1 MRSGTA
7 GQLAVRQILPPDIAA
22 DVGVLDKKGI
32 EAALDAVATRYPER
46 YREIAKNL
54 MDLGRVTAYRS
65 GGFSFGLQDLAP
77 GRSTLA
83 ARARIKERIAVALD
97 EPDRAKRRAMIDAA
111 VDMERDQLTKDLY
124 AESVGDNNPFGMQ
137 VLSGSRGNPTNLRS
151 LRGFDGAYEDHHGNR
166 IPLPILANYAEGLP
180 AASYFAG
187 TFGAR
192 KGVLDVKACL
202 SGDTLVL
209 MADFTARRIDEI
221 APGMFVFGSDHTG
234 RLRSVQVVRRY
245 DNGPKAC
252 VRVTFGTAV
261 LTATLDHKILTLN
274 YALRPLR
281 DIIERGDAAYLT
293 SSGRTGKPSDVT
305 PCGEILTYDLEVDH
319 PDHMFVLDN
328 GLVVSNSTADAGYA
342 AKQLIQGNHRLV
354 VTALDDDD
362 DDPDNA
368 NVRGLPVQTDDQDNV
383 GALLAMPA
391 GGYPRNTQLTPKI
404 LAELRRAGVDD
415 ILVRSPAVGGPAD
428 GGVYARD
435 VGVRERGGLAPQG
448 DFIGHAAGQAVSEK
462 LTQMQLSS
470 KHCLAAGTQV
480 RMADWSVK
488 AIENICV
495 GDLVLGSDMTG
506 QTRPV
511 RVLETF
517 DNGYRECSSFTF
529 RAPFSKRASATVIAT
544 AEHKI
549 LAMRKY
555 TGQKLDVDNY
565 TPKQLPLGTSAPRGR
580 FSAVRTIGFTPD
592 AQFTREPLARL
603 LGVWLGDGIRVLPT
617 TGVMVSCFDDALANA
632 IEENIAPLGLH
643 FHKMAG
649 HPGQYF
655 VGQLADKTER
665 DADSGQFLPGY
676 RNPLKKLLATWGL
689 LGKYAHEKTIPAV
702 AFSWDNES
710 IAELL
715 SGLWVT
721 DGSVFIGDR
730 TRDKPY
736 LSYGSTSL
744 PLIEQIRDLL
754 AWRFGIH
761 VSGPYSTTSG
771 RKRTLH
777 SIAITTELG
786 VARFRALLQLHGKK
800 RVLFD
805 QLLDIWRVERPR
817 GGAYGLIRDTVTS
830 VGLLPTYDIHVDH
843 PDHLFVLASGL
854 IVSNSGGVAGAGPV
868 GFPLINQMMQ
878 VPEAFRGGAV
888 HAQADGVITGFR
900 AAPQGGH
907 YFDVGGQE
915 HYVSPDQTLRFKPG
929 DTVEAGDTL
938 TDGIPNPAEIV
949 RHKGIGEGRR
959 YFANALRTAMQQAGT
974 HVSRRNMEVLS
985 RGLINHVRMTDLVD
999 DYAPDDVVPYHT
1011 IERNWQPRAGA
1022 VTVAPSQAVGSY
1034 LERPTLHYTIG
1045 TRVTKN
1051 MVPQLSKF
1059 GVTNVTAHREP
1070 PPFVPEMQRAAAA
1083 VSTDPDWQ
1091 VRMLGSGQKGSL
1103 LDATHRGASS
1113 DEAGTS
1119 FVPAM
1124 IRSENFGVI
1133 GPTKGW

>member
-7 GQLAVRQILPPDIAA
+7 GQLAVSQIFPPDIAA
-22 DVGVLDKKGI
+22 DVKELDKKGI
-32 EAALDAVATRYPER
+32 AAAMDAVAAKYPER
-46 YREIAKNL
+46 YRAITKQL
-54 MDLGRVTAYRS
+54 MDLGRITAYRA
-65 GGFSFGLQDLAP
+65 GGFSFDLSDLAP
-77 GRSTLA
+77 GQSTLA
-83 ARARIKERIAVALD
+83 ARARIKERIAAALD
-97 EPDRAKRRAMIDAA
+97 EPDRATRRAQIDAA
-111 VDMERDQLTKDLY
+111 VDDERDRLTTDLM
-124 AESVGDNNPFGMQ
+124 AESVAANNPFGMQ
-137 VLSGSRGNPTNLRS
+137 VLSGSRGNPVNLRS

-166 IPLPILANYAEGLP
+166 IPLPILQNYSEGLP

-202 SGDTLVL
+202 SGDTRVL

-221 APGMFVFGSDHTG
+221 TPGMFVFGSDHTG
-234 RLRSVQVVRRY
+234 RLQSVQVVRRY

-252 VRVTFGTAV
+252 VRVTFGTAM
-261 LTATLDHKILTLN
+261 LTATLDHKILTRN
-274 YALRPLR
+274 YALHPLR
-281 DIIERGDAAYLT
+281 DIIDRKVAVY
-293 SSGRTGKPSDVT
+293 RTADGPPSKPSDVT
-305 PCGEILTYDLEVDH
+305 LCGEIPTFDLEVDH
-319 PDHMFVLDN
+319 PDHMFVLAN

-354 VTALDDDD
+354 VTELDDE

-368 NVRGLPVQTDDQDNV
+368 NVRGMPTRTDDNENV
-383 GALLAMPA
+383 GSLLATPV
-391 GGYPRNTQLTPKI
+391 GGYPRNTELTPKI
-404 LAELRRAGVDD
+404 LAELRRNGIDD
-415 ILVRSPAVGGPAD
+415 ILVRSPVVGGPAD

-435 VGVRERGGLAPQG
+435 VGIRERGGLAPRG

-488 AIENICV
+488 AIENV
-495 GDLVLGSDMTG
+495 RAGDLVLGSDMTG
-506 QTRPV
+506 RTRPV

-517 DNGYRECSSFTF
+517 DNGHRECSSFTF

-580 FSAVRTIGFTPD
+580 FSAVRTTGFTPD

-603 LGVWLGDGIRVLPT
+603 LGIWLGDGIRVLPT
-617 TGVMVSCFDDALANA
+617 TGVMVSCFDDTLADA

-655 VGQLADKTER
+655 VGQVTDKTER
-665 DADSGQFLPGY
+665 DADNGQFLPGY
-676 RNPLKKLLATWGL
+676 RNPLKKLLAVWGL
-689 LGKYAHEKTIPAV
+689 LGKYAYEKTIPAA

-761 VSGPYSTTSG
+761 VSGPYSTNSG

-786 VARFRALLQLHGKK
+786 VARFRELLQLHGKK
-800 RVLFD
+800 RALFD
-805 QLLDIWRVERPR
+805 QLLDLWRVDRPR
-817 GGAYGLIRDTVTS
+817 GGAYGLIRDTVTP

-868 GFPLINQMMQ
+868 GFPLINQLMQ
-878 VPEAFRGGAV
+878 VPEAFRGGAA
-888 HAQADGVITGFR
+888 HAQADGTVGAPRT
-900 AAPQGGH
+900 APQGG
-907 YFDVGGQE
+907 YYIDIGGQE
-915 HYVSPDQTLRFKPG
+915 HYISPDQTLAFKPG
-929 DTVEAGDTL
+929 DTVEAGDVL
-938 TDGIPNPAEIV
+938 TDGIPNPAQIV

-959 YFANALRTAMQQAGT
+959 YFVDALRGALKQSGT
-974 HVSRRNMEVLS
+974 HVARRNLEVLG

-999 DYAPDDVVPYHT
+999 DYAPDDIVPYHT
-1011 IERNWQPRAGA
+1011 IERTWQPRAGA
-1022 VTVAPSQAVGSY
+1022 VTVAPSAAVGSY

-1051 MVPQLSKF
+1051 MVPKLTKF
-1059 GVTNVTAHREP
+1059 GVGTVTAHREP
-1070 PPFVPEMQRAAAA
+1070 PPFEPEMQRAAAA

-1103 LDATHRGASS
+1103 LDAAHRGATS

-1124 IRSENFGVI
+1124 IRGENFGVV
-1133 GPTKGW
+1133 GPTTGR